1 MGESKC
7 LKSTARNPARLKI
20 VRSVVSSN
28 KNLANRRGMFTRHI
42 KFIPVFFGLCA
53 LACLLP
59 SALSGQAPA
68 TGSITGHVRGP
79 GGVSVP
85 AATVQLINPQTGERK
100 ETITDEDGNFTFS
113 GIRPGNYR
121 LSLSL
126 VGFRPDVREP
136 IPVTPDK
143 LLKVNAAMVLA
154 MPEGADRSQ
163 GHGEV
168 NSPLQRRASS
178 LPALP
183 SGGRNRSQYAAG
195 PENSVGDGAGG
206 EDGVIRIS
214 ENAGAENLGTEN
226 PAAGEP
232 ENPDASTSS
241 ANSFL
246 LAGGVGDVAT
256 PGEGR
261 GGRRGMRGG
270 GMGFGGGP
278 GGGFGGGSGSPF
290 GGGPGGGPGGGFGGG
305 GGGFG
310 GGGGGGGGARGW
322 GRGRAQVNRIRG
334 NVTEQYTNSGFDAHP
349 YPLNVLESPRIPS
362 YQETFGFSLGGPL
375 VIPKVYNGSNKT
387 SWFASYNLQRG
398 RAGFDNFSTVPTPAE
413 REGDFS
419 DAVITSG
426 QYAGTVPTI
435 YDPLSGATKAR
446 TAFPGNVIPTARIS
460 SPAQGL
466 LAYIPFPNL
475 PGQVQN
481 FHLQVPLPALN
492 DRVMGRIG
500 QQIDSKDSLNVMYYL
515 NRSTSDSVNAFP
527 GITSHTSSRGQN
539 LSASESHTFNSHLV
553 NTLSLNFNRLR
564 TYLLND
570 FAFQQD
576 IASQLGITGVS
587 TNPFDWAIPT
597 IGFTNFGSLNDPL
610 ASLAR
615 PQTIRAN
622 DVLIWNHGKHNI
634 RVGGEL
640 RRVHQNTET
649 DPNAEGAFSFTGYST
664 SNFNKGFPVP
674 GTGFDFADFLLGLP
688 QTTSVR
694 YGDASN
700 YLQTWVTTSFIQD
713 DWRVGNHWTVNFGV
727 RYEYFLPFDE
737 KLGHLSDLAF
747 APGFTSPE
755 VVTGVDSGSLPPSL
769 IHSDWHNFSPRLG
782 IAYRPWIQHHLVM
795 RGGYGV
801 FYDGS
806 IYSRMVANMVDQP
819 PFAQASTLT
828 TNAQQV
834 LTLEEGFPALSPN
847 TIHNTYAADTNFRR
861 PYAQTWNFNV
871 EDELVRNVILSVGY
885 IGTKGTK
892 LDLLLSP
899 NSVNPSASGSHE
911 TSIPGVQ
918 QFLYETSGA
927 ASIYNGLQVVLRRQF
942 HAGFSMSGYYT
953 WSKSIDD
960 AASVGGSGHNVP
972 QNSFDLEAERALS
985 NFNVGQKLVVNHT
998 YELPF
1003 GEQRHFLNRGSPA
1016 GRIIGNWQI
1025 SGVTT
1030 LQTGTPLTA
1039 QVAGNQSN
1047 NNGSGVFASERPN
1060 ATGFPTSLPRS
1071 DRTTL
1076 EFFNTGAFSLPASGE
1091 LGTAGRNTITGPG
1104 SVTFNMSLGRFFT
1117 FSREKGIR
1125 GRFSINANNIFN
1137 HPNYAGVATTINAQ
1151 NFGWV
1156 TSVAAMRSLNVAL
1169 RFNF

>member
-1 MGESKC
+1 
-7 LKSTARNPARLKI
+7 
-20 VRSVVSSN
+20 
-28 KNLANRRGMFTRHI
+28 
-42 KFIPVFFGLCA
+42 
-53 LACLLP
+53 
-59 SALSGQAPA
+59 
-68 TGSITGHVRGP
+68 
-79 GGVSVP
+79 VP
-85 AATVQLINPQTGERK
+85 AATVQLINLQTGERK
-100 ETITDEDGNFTFS
+100 ETLTDEEGNFTFT
-113 GIRPGNYR
+113 GIPAGNYR

-136 IPVTPDK
+136 VPVTPAK
-143 LLKVNAAMVLA
+143 LLKINLAMVLA
-154 MPEGADRSQ
+154 MPEGDVAGAVRPSTSLGDGERSRTMSDSRTA
-163 GHGEV
+163 EP
-168 NSPLQRRASS
+168 PLRRRNGNLAA
-178 LPALP
+178 LPA
-183 SGGRNRSQYAAG
+183 GARNRGQQSAG
-195 PENSVGDGAGG
+195 SENSSGEGAGG
-206 EDGVIRIS
+206 ESAEGEEGVIRIAG
-214 ENAGAENLGTEN
+214 NAGAENGGGEN
-226 PAAGEP
+226 AAVSEA
-232 ENPDASTSS
+232 ENPDTSTSA

-246 LAGGVGDVAT
+246 LVGGVGDAAT

-278 GGGFGGGSGSPF
+278 GGDF
-290 GGGPGGGPGGGFGGG
+290 GGGPGGGFGAGLGGGGGPGGGFGGGPGGGFGGG
-305 GGGFG
+305 GGGG
-310 GGGGGGGGARGW
+310 GGAARGW
-322 GRGRAQVNRIRG
+322 GRNRAQVNRIRG
-334 NVTEQYTNSGFDAHP
+334 NFTEQFTNAGFDARP
-349 YPLNVLESPRIPS
+349 YPLNVPESPRIPS

-375 VIPKVYNGSNKT
+375 VIPKIYNGSNKT
-387 SWFASYNLQRG
+387 SWFASYNLMRG
-398 RAGFDNFSTVPTPAE
+398 KTGLDSFSTVPTKAE
-413 REGDFS
+413 RGGDFS
-419 DAVITSG
+419 DAVIASG

-435 YDPLSGATKAR
+435 YDPLSSATGAR
-446 TAFPGNVIPTARIS
+446 TAFPGNVIPPQRIAS
-460 SPAQGL
+460 AAQGL
-466 LAYIPFPNL
+466 LQYFPSPNL

-481 FHLQVPLPALN
+481 YHLQVPLPTSN

-500 QQIDSKDSLNVMYYL
+500 QQIDSKNSLNVMYYF
-515 NRSTSDSVNAFP
+515 NRSSSQSVSTFP

-539 LSASESHTFNSHLV
+539 LSASESHTFNPHLL

-564 TYLLND
+564 TSLLNA
-570 FAFQQD
+570 FAFQED
-576 IASQLGITGVS
+576 IAAQLGITGVS

-597 IGFTNFGSLNDPL
+597 IGFTNFGGLNDPHP
-610 ASLAR
+610 SITR

-634 RVGGEL
+634 RLGGEL
-640 RRVHQNTET
+640 RRVQQNSETE
-649 DPNAEGAFSFTGYST
+649 PNAEGTFSFTGYST
-664 SNFNKGFPVP
+664 SNFSNGYPVP

-688 QTTSVR
+688 QTTSAR
-694 YGDASN
+694 YGVASN
-700 YLQTWVTTSFIQD
+700 YLRTWVTTSFIQD
-713 DWRVGNHWTVNFGV
+713 DWRVGPHWTVNGGV
-727 RYEYFLPFDE
+727 RYEYYLPFTE
-737 KLGHLSDLAF
+737 KFGHLSDLSF
-747 APGFTSPE
+747 APGFTSPG
-755 VVTGVDSGSLPPSL
+755 VVTGLNPGSLPPSL

-795 RGGYGV
+795 RGGYGI

-806 IYSRMVANMVDQP
+806 IYSRMVTNMVDQP

-828 TNAQQV
+828 TNPQQV
-834 LTLEEGFPALSPN
+834 LTLEDGFPTQSPN

-861 PYAQTWNFNV
+861 PYAQTWNFSL
-871 EDELVRNVILSVGY
+871 EDEIVRNVVLSVGY

-899 NSVNPSASGSHE
+899 DSVNPSASGSHQ

-942 HAGFSMSGYYT
+942 HGGFSMSGYYT

-960 AASVGGSGHNVP
+960 AASVGGTGHNVP

-985 NFNVGQKLVVNHT
+985 NFNVGQKLVINHT
-998 YELPF
+998 YEFPL
-1003 GEQRHFLNRGSPA
+1003 GEQRRFLNRGGPVA
-1016 GRIIGNWQI
+1016 RIIGNWQI

-1030 LQTGTPLTA
+1030 LQTGVPLTA

-1060 ATGFPTSLPRS
+1060 ATGLPTSLPRS
-1071 DRTTL
+1071 ERTTL
-1076 EFFNTGAFSLPASGE
+1076 EFFNTAAFSLPASGE

-1117 FSREKGIR
+1117 FSREKRMR
-1125 GRFSINANNIFN
+1125 GRLSINANNIFN
-1137 HPNYAGVATTINAQ
+1137 HPNYSPTGVATTINAQ

>member
-1 MGESKC
+1 
-7 LKSTARNPARLKI
+7 
-20 VRSVVSSN
+20 
-28 KNLANRRGMFTRHI
+28 
-42 KFIPVFFGLCA
+42 
-53 LACLLP
+53 
-59 SALSGQAPA
+59 
-68 TGSITGHVRGP
+68 
-79 GGVSVP
+79 VP

-100 ETITDEDGNFTFS
+100 ETLTDEDGNFTFT
-113 GIRPGNYR
+113 GIPPGNYR
-121 LSLSL
+121 ITLSL

-136 IPVTPDK
+136 IPVTADK
-143 LLKVNAAMVLA
+143 LLKINLAMVLSI
-154 MPEGADRSQ
+154 PEGSAASQ
-163 GHGEV
+163 GNGEGS
-168 NSPLQRRASS
+168 SPLRRRNASLAS
-178 LPALP
+178 LPP
-183 SGGRNRSQYAAG
+183 SARNRGQSAAASA
-195 PENSVGDGAGG
+195 NSFGEGAGG
-206 EDGVIRIS
+206 EEGVIRIA
-214 ENAGAENLGTEN
+214 ENGSGESPGAENA
-226 PAAGEP
+226 AAGETITP
-232 ENPDASTSS
+232 ENPDASASS

-261 GGRRGMRGG
+261 GGRRGMRGE

-278 GGGFGGGSGSPF
+278 GGFGGGSGSPF
-290 GGGPGGGPGGGFGGG
+290 GGGGPGGGGPGGGFGGG

-310 GGGGGGGGARGW
+310 GGGGAARGW
-322 GRGRAQVNRIRG
+322 GRNRAQVNRIRG
-334 NVTEQYTNSGFDAHP
+334 NFTEQYTNSGFDAHP

-375 VIPKVYNGSNKT
+375 VIPRIYNGSNKT

-398 RAGFDNFSTVPTPAE
+398 RTGLDNFSTVPTPVE
-413 REGDFS
+413 RNGDFS
-419 DAVITSG
+419 DAAIASG

-435 YDPLSGATKAR
+435 YDPLTGAAGAR
-446 TAFPGNVIPTARIS
+446 TPFPENTIPPQRI
-460 SPAQGL
+460 PAAAQGL
-466 LAYIPFPNL
+466 LAYIPLPNL

-481 FHLQVPLPALN
+481 FHLQVPLPTAN

-500 QQIDSKDSLNVMYYL
+500 QQINSKNSLNVMYYFS
-515 NRSTSDSVNAFP
+515 RSSSQSVAGFP
-527 GITSHTSSRGQN
+527 DLKSRSSSRGQN
-539 LSASESHTFNSHLV
+539 LSASESRTFDPHLV
-553 NTLSLNFNRLR
+553 NTLSFNFNRMR
-564 TYLLND
+564 TSSLNS
-570 FAFQQD
+570 FTFQQD
-576 IASQLGITGVS
+576 IAAQLGITGVS
-587 TNPFDWAIPT
+587 TNPFDWAIPA
-597 IGFTNFGSLNDPL
+597 IGFTNFGGLNDPL
-610 ASLAR
+610 ATLSR

-622 DVLIWNHGKHNI
+622 DVVIWNHGKHNI
-634 RVGGEL
+634 RLGGEL
-640 RRVHQNTET
+640 RRVQQNAET
-649 DPNAEGAFSFTGYST
+649 DPNADGTFSFTGYST
-664 SNFNKGFPVP
+664 SNFNNGYPVP

-694 YGDASN
+694 YGVASN
-700 YLQTWVTTSFIQD
+700 YLRTWVTTSFIQD
-713 DWRVGNHWTVNFGV
+713 DWRASNHWTLNGGV
-727 RYEYFLPFDE
+727 RYEYFQPFNE
-737 KLGHLSDLAF
+737 KFGHVSDLAF
-747 APGFTSPE
+747 GPGFSSP
-755 VVTGVDSGSLPPSL
+755 VVITGLQPGSLPGSL
-769 IHSDWHNFSPRLG
+769 IHGDWHNFSPRLG
-782 IAYRPWIQHHLVM
+782 VAYRPWIQHHLVM
-795 RGGYGV
+795 RSGYGI

-806 IYSRMVANMVDQP
+806 IYSRMVTNMVDQP

-828 TNAQQV
+828 SNPEQV
-834 LTLEEGFPALSPN
+834 LTLENGFPALSAN

-861 PYAQTWNFNV
+861 PYAQTWNFSL
-871 EDELVRNVILSVGY
+871 EDEIVRNLVLSVGY

-942 HAGFSMSGYYT
+942 HGGFSMSGFYT

-960 AASVGGSGHNVP
+960 AANIGGSGHNVP

-1003 GEQRHFLNRGSPA
+1003 GEQRRFLNRGGFGA
-1016 GRIIGNWQI
+1016 RVIGNWQL

-1030 LQTGTPLTA
+1030 LQTGLPLTA
-1039 QVAGNQSN
+1039 AVAGNQSN
-1047 NNGSGVFASERPN
+1047 NNGSGVFASQRPD
-1060 ATGFPTSLPRS
+1060 ATGLPVSLRRS
-1071 DRTTL
+1071 ERTTL
-1076 EFFNTGAFSLPASGE
+1076 EFFNTGAFALPASGE

-1137 HPNYAGVATTINAQ
+1137 HPNYSGVATTINAQ
-1151 NFGWV
+1151 DFGWV